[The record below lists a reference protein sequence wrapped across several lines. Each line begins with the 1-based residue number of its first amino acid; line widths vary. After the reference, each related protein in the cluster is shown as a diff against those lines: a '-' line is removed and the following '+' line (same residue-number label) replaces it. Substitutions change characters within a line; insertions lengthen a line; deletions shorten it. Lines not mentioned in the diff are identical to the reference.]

1 MMNLKLGKLPARHD
15 PRTLKLSAYL
25 RLALPTPP
33 AVVDFADAV
42 ADWQMF
48 RNDQVG
54 DCAIA
59 GPAHLDMGWTA
70 LAGKPFAPSDDD
82 VIAAYSAVSGY
93 DPTTGDNDN
102 GGCLLDVLK
111 FWRNVGIGGR
121 RIGAWAAVSPAGAY
135 RKFALWSFEGL
146 LGGLMLPNTAQ
157 DQVGGVWDV
166 VDPSLKGDSAP
177 GSWGGHCITLHADSA
192 VGEGSLTAI
201 TWGAK
206 QRMTERFLRAYCDE
220 LFCVFSEDLLCGK
233 AASPEGF
240 DRQSLLAD
248 LKAVA
253 A

>member
-1 MMNLKLGKLPARHD
+1 MNRIFRLGKLPARHD
-15 PRTLKLSAYL
+15 PRTLRLSSYL
-25 RLALPTPP
+25 RPAVLPTPP
-33 AVVDFADAV
+33 AIVNYTNAV
-42 ADWQMF
+42 ADWLMF

-82 VIAAYSAVSGY
+82 VIAAYSAVSGF
-93 DPTTGDNDN
+93 DPASGDNDN
-102 GGCLLDVLK
+102 GCCLLDVLK

-121 RIGAWAAVSPAGAY
+121 KIGAWAAVSPASAY

-146 LGGLMLPNTAQ
+146 LGGLLLPNSAQ
-157 DQVGGVWDV
+157 DQIGGVWDV
-166 VDPSLKGDSAP
+166 VDPQLRGDSAP
-177 GSWGGHCITLHADSA
+177 GSWGGHCITLHADAAS
-192 VGEGSLTAI
+192 GLTAI

-220 LFCVFSEDLLCGK
+220 LYAVLSPDILSGAK
-233 AASPEGF
+233 RSPEGF
-240 DRQSLLAD
+240 DLAALQTD